1 MEGKMDWLN
10 ISSVEQL
17 KKYGKMKQVMQMIKK
32 DIEKL
37 YYNKKILIRT

>member
-1 MEGKMDWLN
+1 MDWLN